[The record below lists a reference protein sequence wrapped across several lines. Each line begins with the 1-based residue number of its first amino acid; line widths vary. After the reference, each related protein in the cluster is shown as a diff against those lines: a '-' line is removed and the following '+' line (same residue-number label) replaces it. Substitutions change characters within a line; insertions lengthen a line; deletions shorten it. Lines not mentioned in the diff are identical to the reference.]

1 MEKKIMAEKEK
12 VEKEKDEKEN
22 RDDTS
27 KAAEAPKRKKVPI
40 NIIIIVILV
49 LCLAGGG
56 VFVWKSGL
64 LSKGSGEAGMDT
76 GNKNKEL
83 IGPILS
89 LDTFIVNLIGDRG
102 KSYLKAKV
110 ELELDSEKTIEEVNK
125 RLPQIR
131 DSILT
136 LLSSKSS
143 DDINTLEG
151 KYQLRA
157 EIITAVNQYLKTG
170 KIKNIFF
177 TDFIIQ

>member
-1 MEKKIMAEKEK
+1 MA
-12 VEKEKDEKEN
+12 EKEKDEKEKET
-22 RDDTS
+22 D
-27 KAAEAPKRKKVPI
+27 AEKSEEDPKRKKVPI
-40 NIIIIVILV
+40 NIIIIIILG
-49 LCLAGGG
+49 LCLIGGG

-64 LSKGSGEAGMDT
+64 FSKGADESGIES
-76 GNKNKEL
+76 GNKEKEQ

-89 LDTFIVNLIGDRG
+89 LDTFIVNLIGERN
-102 KSYLKAKV
+102 KNYLKAKI
-110 ELELDSEKTIEEVNK
+110 ELELDSERTIVEINK

-143 DDINTLEG
+143 SDINTLEG

-157 EIITAVNQYLKTG
+157 EILTSINQFLKTG
-170 KIKNIFF
+170 KIKNIYF